1 MPYALCPMPYAL
13 CPVVPHMRAR
23 KAIRINTKET
33 GFFTKIHRF
42 PDRVKNPV
50 SEPPQA
56 LYENTLQLQRFDR
69 VVRYA
74 LCPMPYAL
82 CPMPYARRNMLLRK
96 TIQTAFNVT
105 EA

>member
-1 MPYALCPMPYAL
+1 MPYALCPMPS
-13 CPVVPHMRAR
+13 RTSSFAR

-82 CPMPYARRNMLLRK
+82 CPMPYARRVPH
-96 TIQTAFNVT
+96 VT
-105 EA
+105 EKNYTNCF